1 MAYVCLEVKCS
12 PTGEEKFPVPTTIRI
27 ARIFADAA
35 DAAKS
40 FPSDQIIKADA
51 AYAGQD
57 VCYLLWKTD
66 EPLNIDRCVETGNV
80 ISNCGMWLP
89 ADRRIYGETCD
100 LSVELVPPARLIE
113 RQRQRAAA
121 QRVAEATEAHM
132 QRKRGS
138 SAKAHVENAPML
150 PENDDAAYS
159 GTFHGP
165 VSGIASAP
173 GAGAA
178 IRQTAHGL
186 WAKRY

>member
-1 MAYVCLEVKCS
+1 M
-12 PTGEEKFPVPTTIRI
+12 PTTIRI

-57 VCYLLWKTD
+57 VYYLLWKTD

-80 ISNCGMWLP
+80 LSNCGMWLP

-100 LSVELVPPARLIE
+100 LGVELVPPARLAD

-132 QRKRGS
+132 QRKRGGGGG
-138 SAKAHVENAPML
+138 AKASAVDNTTTEYGG
-150 PENDDAAYS
+150 ES
-159 GTFHGP
+159 SSGGTFHGP

-173 GAGAA
+173 GAAT
-178 IRQTAHGL
+178 RQSSHGV
-186 WAKRY
+186 WSKRY